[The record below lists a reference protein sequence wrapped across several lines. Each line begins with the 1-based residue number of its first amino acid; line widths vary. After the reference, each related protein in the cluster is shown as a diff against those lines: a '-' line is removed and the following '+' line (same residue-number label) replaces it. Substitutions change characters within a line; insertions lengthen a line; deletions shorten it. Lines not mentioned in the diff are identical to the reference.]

1 MANSRILNS
10 VISRIDDVTKNGC
23 PYIKLLIS
31 MDSRLSELPNRI
43 STQDLTHRSSG
54 DINGQSQSLLARNLP
69 EIVYVKYVQSTKG

>member
-1 MANSRILNS
+1 
-10 VISRIDDVTKNGC
+10 
-23 PYIKLLIS
+23 